1 MWVEIM
7 LYVEI
12 KSSEE
17 NLAFCCGLGTPTIV
31 EPCVLPYTLEGLCSL
46 ICTRCRT
53 KTFVLS
59 CI

>member
-1 MWVEIM
+1 M

-31 EPCVLPYTLEGLCSL
+31 EPVSSRTLW
-46 ICTRCRT
+46 
-53 KTFVLS
+53 KVFAP
-59 CI
+59 